1 MAPRG
6 LPSPSPLPPLPVGA
20 SERCLSFE
28 QCFIHHSEE
37 VVAAK
42 HALQLALVTIISG
55 NRPPVSMDQVCHWIQ
70 EHYDIPSDSVTV
82 QHFQPEDFLI
92 TFSFYDDMLHVL
104 HNPLPQDASFVL
116 VFKSW
121 TCQLRAT
128 AMKLFYH
135 VIIRL
140 RGIPA
145 NARHLSTARQILSPG
160 CSKVQLANSAKDD
173 VRSLTVHAWCVH
185 PDLIPKA
192 KIMHILEPEEVFVRG
207 PPLFLNPEETIFQ
220 NHPTLHYRVEID
232 ILKVEDW
239 HDTSNSSSS
248 DDDGFPPP
256 PPPHEPQ
263 GFRPRHPFLRQW
275 PKRTRFSDAEGS
287 GSDVSTKAPDK
298 GDSDHSTSS

>member
-1 MAPRG
+1 
-6 LPSPSPLPPLPVGA
+6 
-20 SERCLSFE
+20 
-28 QCFIHHSEE
+28 
-37 VVAAK
+37 
-42 HALQLALVTIISG
+42 
-55 NRPPVSMDQVCHWIQ
+55 MDQVCHWIQ
-70 EHYDIPSDSVTV
+70 EHYDIPSGSVTV

-145 NARHLSTARQILSPG
+145 NARHLSTARQILSPR

-256 PPPHEPQ
+256 LPLTSRKGFALVILFFGNGQREPASPM
-263 GFRPRHPFLRQW
+263 PREVAAMSAPRLQ
-275 PKRTRFSDAEGS
+275 TRGTQIIQHRLKMFSS
-287 GSDVSTKAPDK
+287 VIFSFKYLW
-298 GDSDHSTSS
+298 